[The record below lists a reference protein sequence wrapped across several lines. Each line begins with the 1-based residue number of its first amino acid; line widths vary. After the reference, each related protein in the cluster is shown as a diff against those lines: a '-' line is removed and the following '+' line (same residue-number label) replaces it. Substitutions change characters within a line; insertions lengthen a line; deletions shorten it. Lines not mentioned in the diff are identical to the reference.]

1 MPVSVLIFTELREL
15 SPARLRGWY
24 RELSQQ
30 DQYRAASFRSER
42 RWQQFVAGRHL
53 LSYAIRRRLGDSLPI
68 VTTASG
74 APELAGA
81 ELRCSIAHSERG
93 VAVALGR
100 GAALGVDLEWRRL
113 RRFRLL
119 AQHYFHPR
127 EAEELASLPDHQQMD
142 AFYSLWTRKEALAKA
157 AGTGMTMATLVAPD
171 PPPDMALYTQL
182 VEDFVVSV
190 ACGDHLD
197 VKWRRL
203 WLDDDDDLR
212 HEPLAS

>member
-1 MPVSVLIFTELREL
+1 MPVSVLIFTELHKL
-15 SPARLRGWY
+15 SSARLRGWWQ
-24 RELSQQ
+24 ELSQQ

-53 LSYAIRRRLGDSLPI
+53 LTYAIKRRLGDSLPI

-74 APELAGA
+74 APELPGA
-81 ELRCSIAHSERG
+81 ELRCSIAHSERA
-93 VAVALGR
+93 VAVAIGR

-113 RRFRLL
+113 RRFHVL

-127 EAEELASLPDHQQMD
+127 EAEELASLPDHQQTD
-142 AFYSLWTRKEALAKA
+142 AFYSLWTRKEAVAKA
-157 AGTGMTMATLVAPD
+157 AGTGMTLATLVAAD

-182 VEDFVVSV
+182 VDDFVVSV
-190 ACGDHLD
+190 ACGDSLVVNWH
-197 VKWRRL
+197 RL
-203 WLDDDDDLR
+203 WLDVDDDLM